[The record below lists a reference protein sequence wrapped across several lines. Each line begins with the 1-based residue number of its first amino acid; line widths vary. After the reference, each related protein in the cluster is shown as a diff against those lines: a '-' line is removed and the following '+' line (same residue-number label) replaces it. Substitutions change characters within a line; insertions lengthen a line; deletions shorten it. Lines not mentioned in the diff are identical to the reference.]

1 MFICKELTL
10 HFFCH
15 HCLGLVHH
23 HEITLF
29 RHLQLLEITVNLA
42 SFFTGAALH
51 LICMYVCMYACL
63 LCQYLYSYNILY
75 IYICMFYTI
84 VAVVLPCI
92 EIINSPLYYNIP
104 LQLPVD
110 KKITFVSCTNIC
122 GLK

>member
-1 MFICKELTL
+1 MLLHNPQAKLLLFFVVVVVFKYGLHALTMFICKELTL

-42 SFFTGAALH
+42 SFFAGAALH
-51 LICMYVCMYACL
+51 LICMYVRMYACL

-75 IYICMFYTI
+75 IYMFYTI
-84 VAVVLPCI
+84 VAVVQPWI
-92 EIINSPLYYNIP
+92 EIY
-104 LQLPVD
+104 
-110 KKITFVSCTNIC
+110 K
-122 GLK
+122 